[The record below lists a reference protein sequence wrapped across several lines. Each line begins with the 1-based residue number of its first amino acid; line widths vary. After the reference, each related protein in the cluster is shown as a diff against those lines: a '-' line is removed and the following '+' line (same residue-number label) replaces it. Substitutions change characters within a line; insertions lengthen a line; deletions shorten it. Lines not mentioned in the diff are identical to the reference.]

1 MGIKVGIVGL
11 PNVGKST
18 LFNALTGAGIPAENY
33 PFTTIEPNV
42 GVAFVPDRRLP
53 VLAEIVKPGEIVPTT
68 VEFVDIAGLV
78 EGASEGEG
86 LGNKFLSH
94 IRETDAIAHVVRC
107 FTDDDVAHVEAEVDP
122 LRDIATIDT
131 ELALADL
138 GSVERAIERAGQKA
152 KAGDKDAQQ
161 RLTTLEKVRAHID
174 AGNPVRTLETSA
186 DEGLVVRDLFLLTAK
201 PTMYIANVSEDKD
214 ETLVPAVANHA
225 GAERAPL
232 VVISAGVEAEIV
244 ALDEADKQ
252 DFLAELGE
260 TEPGL
265 NRVIRA
271 AYTLLGLN
279 TFFTTGEKE
288 VRAWPFRHGAT
299 AREAAGS
306 IHTDFERGFIKAEV
320 IAYDDFVE
328 YGGEKGAKDAGV
340 RRQEGKDYLV
350 AEGDVILFRFNV

>member
-1 MGIKVGIVGL
+1 MGIRVGIVGL

-53 VLAEIVKPGEIVPTT
+53 VLAEIVKPGETVPAT

-107 FTDDDVAHVEAEVDP
+107 FTDDNVAHVDAVVDP

-138 GSVERAIERAGQKA
+138 GSVERAIERSSQKA
-152 KAGDKDAQQ
+152 KAGEKEAQQ
-161 RLTTLEKVRAHID
+161 RLATLERLRAHID
-174 AGNPVRTLETSA
+174 AGNPVRTLELSA
-186 DEGLVVRDLFLLTAK
+186 DEALIVRDLFLLTAK
-201 PTMYIANVSEDKD
+201 PTMYIANVSDDKD

-225 GAERAPL
+225 GAEQAPL

-244 ALDEADKQ
+244 DLDEVDKQ
-252 DFLAELGE
+252 AFLADLGE
-260 TEPGL
+260 SEPGL
-265 NRVIRA
+265 NRIIRA

-306 IHTDFERGFIKAEV
+306 IHTDFERGFIRAEV
-320 IAYDDFVE
+320 IAYDDFVQ

-340 RRQEGKDYLV
+340 WRQEGKDYLV
-350 AEGDVILFRFNV
+350 AEGDVILVRFNL